1 MKSGGTESRG
11 ALYCGALICAFVLAK
26 PAVLHAAV
34 EVEPADRAAINSRLD
49 ALFGSHLPYDKFL
62 QTLKECT
69 AAHDWRALAA
79 LVAYPIRI
87 KIAGER
93 RRISSPEQFLQHA
106 NTLLSARVIA
116 AIREQQYVTLFAND
130 RGVMIGDGEIW
141 FSGICGDTRCVD
153 RTIKITAINP

>member
-1 MKSGGTESRG
+1 MRSGATESRR
-11 ALYCGALICAFVLAK
+11 ALHCSALICALVLAK
-26 PAVLHAAV
+26 PTVLHAAV
-34 EVEPADRAAINSRLD
+34 GAEPVDRAAIDSRLD
-49 ALFGSHLPYDKFL
+49 ALFGSHLPYDRFL

-87 KIAGER
+87 KIAGES
-93 RRISSPEQFLQHA
+93 RRIASAEQFLEHA
-106 NTLLSARVIA
+106 NGLLSARVIA
-116 AIREQQYVTLFAND
+116 AIREQRYATLFAND

-153 RTIKITAINP
+153 RSIKITAINP